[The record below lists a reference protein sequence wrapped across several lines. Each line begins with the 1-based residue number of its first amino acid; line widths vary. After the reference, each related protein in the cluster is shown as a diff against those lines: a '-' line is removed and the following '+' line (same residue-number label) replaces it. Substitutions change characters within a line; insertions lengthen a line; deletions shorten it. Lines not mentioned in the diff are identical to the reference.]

1 MTLPS
6 KTNLTLISWLA
17 SRTPDQ
23 LRRVAAARALRPED
37 CRSFRTIAD
46 ALLEKASIETALSS
60 LPRSA
65 LLGLAN
71 LSPTSPLLTEMAL
84 MDADS
89 EEPQLL
95 CEPELLEP
103 LSHLTSSDTPPALR
117 TAAPLTAKEAK
128 AQAARALSLVIELGD
143 LLDAM
148 EHSSLAVTQDGFLTA
163 TGSKTLEAVLGAGY
177 QIPLLWG
184 LGTKLCLIGNRGNT
198 AALTTLAATWRE
210 LDDRA
215 RWNHCALSWWA
226 LAPQWLVDVVSTQPQ
241 VSWGD
246 SLERLIRFAYPLL
259 EPSQTLEHLVR
270 EAEALG
276 LVHGGKPSPLGESVF
291 HGQNPSSVV
300 GELWPESVEGV
311 YSNED
316 FTLLATG
323 PLSPEHRTILNSLAV
338 RELGGLVPRYRVQR
352 ASLLGAIQHG
362 IPADSIR
369 SLMESVS
376 LNPLPAG
383 VVALIEDVGR
393 RAHDL
398 EIRAEGEN
406 SLITAGNEMVA
417 RELLSDPSLVVLGLR
432 AVGDKQLRC
441 AWPAERV
448 HLTLLGASYPA
459 LLVDES
465 GNPVRATESRAE
477 ESDDNQSAALE
488 AALDML
494 CASAAEAAAKGVPA
508 GIASIIEV
516 ATESKTPLEI
526 VVTMPDGSAAVM
538 VMEPRSLSAGR
549 LRGVE
554 LKHQVEKTLPVS
566 HITSIRAAVPA

>member
-1 MTLPS
+1 MTLPN

-23 LRRVAAARALRPED
+23 LRTVAATRALRPED

-46 ALLEKASIETALSS
+46 ALLDKANLDTALSS

-65 LLGLAN
+65 LLGLAQ
-71 LSPTSPLLTEMAL
+71 LSPTSPLLSEMAL
-84 MDADS
+84 MDVDS
-89 EEPQLL
+89 KKPLLL
-95 CEPELLEP
+95 CEPESLAP
-103 LSHLTSSDTPPALR
+103 LAHLTASDKAPALR
-117 TAAPLTAKEAK
+117 AAAPLSAKEAR
-128 AQAARALSLVIELGD
+128 AQATTALSLVIELGD

-148 EHSSLAVTQDGFLTA
+148 EYSSVTVNQDGSLTA
-163 TGSKTLEAVLGAGY
+163 TGSKTLETILGAGY
-177 QIPLLWG
+177 DIPLLWQ
-184 LGTKLCLIGNRGNT
+184 LGTKLGLIGIRGNS
-198 AALTTLAATWRE
+198 AASTTRAATWRD

-215 RWNHCALSWWA
+215 RWSHLALWWWA
-226 LAPQWLVDVVSTQPQ
+226 LAPRWLVDVLSTAPML
-241 VSWGD
+241 SWGD
-246 SLERLIRFAYPLL
+246 SLERALRFQYPLL
-259 EPSQTLEHLVR
+259 EHSQTLESLVR

-276 LVHGGKPSPLGESVF
+276 LVLGVQPSPFGEAIF
-291 HGQNPSSVV
+291 QGTDPSSVV
-300 GELWPESVEGV
+300 SELWPESVGGV

-323 PLSPEHRTILNSLAV
+323 PLSPQHRTVLNSLAV
-338 RELGGLVPRYRVQR
+338 RELGGLVPRYRVQK
-352 ASLLGAIQHG
+352 ASLLAAIQQG
-362 IPADSIR
+362 IPADSLQ

-398 EIRAEGEN
+398 EIRAEGHN
-406 SLITAGNEMVA
+406 TLITAGSEMVA
-417 RELLSDPSLVVLGLR
+417 KELLSDPGLVVLGLR

-441 AWPAERV
+441 SWPAERV
-448 HLTLLGASYPA
+448 HFTLLGASYPA

-465 GNPVRATESRAE
+465 GAPVRPAESRAE
-477 ESDDNQSAALE
+477 EVDDNQD
-488 AALDML
+488 AALDAAL
-494 CASAAEAAAKGVPA
+494 DALSASAAEAAAKGVPA

-526 VVTMPDGSAAVM
+526 VVTMPDGSPAVV

-554 LKHQVEKTLPVS
+554 VKHQVEKTLPVS